1 MIVPRFYRRLARV
14 AWRFLLAA
22 WIESSLM
29 AKIADVVIVG
39 AGIVGSSIAFH
50 LTEAGC
56 KNVLVIERESR
67 QGLGSTGKSMG
78 GVRAQFA
85 TDVNIRM
92 SLYSIPFLARFE
104 EATGRPSGYK
114 PHGYLFMAT
123 NEWHMDYLR
132 KNSQRQK
139 ALGLKNVE
147 LLKPEDI
154 RKVLPQLRS
163 DDIIGGSLCTTDG
176 FVDPESVMNGFMARA
191 VDRGA
196 ELWRGTE
203 VTGIY
208 ADHGVVSGVLTS
220 NGGVAAPIVVNAA
233 GPWASGIA
241 RMAGV
246 DLPVQPLRRMLVP
259 TEPFPGLP
267 ERLPMMI
274 DMSTGWHFR
283 QEGLGLL
290 MAWAHPDQE
299 PGFRADFEPTYIERI
314 LTHAANRVPAF
325 ANLEVNPRRCWAGLY
340 EMSPDHHSILGPAPD
355 VRGFFLANGF
365 SGHGVMHSPATGRIL
380 ADLILQGKTGVID
393 AKDLNLQRFA
403 EGRAIEETAIL

>member
-1 MIVPRFYRRLARV
+1 MAR
-14 AWRFLLAA
+14 
-22 WIESSLM
+22 S
-29 AKIADVVIVG
+29 ADVVIIG

-56 KNVLVIERESR
+56 KRVLVIERETR

-104 EATGRPSGYK
+104 EATGHPSGYK

-123 NEWHMDYLR
+123 NEWHMNYLR
-132 KNSQRQK
+132 TNNARQRK
-139 ALGLKNVE
+139 LGLKHAE
-147 LLKPEDI
+147 LIAPDDI
-154 RKVLPQLRS
+154 RKILPQLRS
-163 DDIIGGSLCTTDG
+163 DDIVGGSLCATDG
-176 FVDPESVMNGFMARA
+176 FVDPDSVMTGFMARA
-191 VDRGA
+191 IDRGA

-208 ADHGVVSGVLTS
+208 TDHATVSGVLTS
-220 NGGVAAPIVVNAA
+220 NGGVSAPVVVNAA
-233 GPWASGIA
+233 GPWAAGVA
-241 RMAGV
+241 RMAGA
-246 DLPVQPLRRMLVP
+246 DLPVQPLRRMLIP

-290 MAWAHPDQE
+290 MAWAHPDEQ
-299 PGFRADFEPTYIERI
+299 PGFRTDFDPEYIEKS
-314 LTHAANRVPAF
+314 LTHAASRVPDF
-325 ANLEVNPRRCWAGLY
+325 ANLAVNPKRCWAGMY
-340 EMSPDHHSILGPAPD
+340 EMSPDHHAILGPSPD
-355 VRGFFLANGF
+355 VRGFYFANGF

-380 ADLILQGKTGVID
+380 ADLILTGETSVID
-393 AKDLNLQRFA
+393 AKDLNVQRFA

>member
-1 MIVPRFYRRLARV
+1 MAR
-14 AWRFLLAA
+14 
-22 WIESSLM
+22 S
-29 AKIADVVIVG
+29 ADVVIIG

-56 KNVLVIERESR
+56 KNVLVIERETR

-92 SLYSIPFLARFE
+92 SLYSIPFFARFE
-104 EATGRPSGYK
+104 EATGHPSGYK

-123 NEWHMDYLR
+123 NDWHMNYLR
-132 KNSQRQK
+132 KNSARQK
-139 ALGLKNVE
+139 TLGLKNVQ
-147 LLKPEDI
+147 LLSPEDI
-154 RKVLPQLRS
+154 RTILPQLRS
-163 DDIIGGSLCTTDG
+163 DDIVGGSLCTTDG
-176 FVDPESVMNGFMARA
+176 FVDPDSVMTGFMARA
-191 VDRGA
+191 IERGA
-196 ELWRGTE
+196 ELWRGTQ

-208 ADHGVVSGVLTS
+208 TDHGVVSGVLTDQ
-220 NGGVAAPIVVNAA
+220 GGVSAPVVVNAA
-233 GPWASGIA
+233 GPWAAGIA

-246 DLPVQPLRRMLVP
+246 DLPVQPLRRMLIP

-290 MAWAHPDQE
+290 MAWAHPDEQ
-299 PGFRADFEPTYIERI
+299 PGFRTDFDYAYIEKS
-314 LTHAANRVPAF
+314 LTHAASRVPDF
-325 ANLEVNPRRCWAGLY
+325 ANLQVNPKRCWAGMY
-340 EMSPDHHSILGPAPD
+340 EMSPDHHAILGPAPG
-355 VRGFFLANGF
+355 VRGFYFANGF

-380 ADLILQGKTGVID
+380 ADLILKGETHIID
-393 AKDLNLQRFA
+393 APDLNVQRFA

>member
-1 MIVPRFYRRLARV
+1 MTK
-14 AWRFLLAA
+14 
-22 WIESSLM
+22 S
-29 AKIADVVIVG
+29 ADVVIIG

-56 KNVLVIERESR
+56 KNVLVIERETR

-92 SLYSIPFLARFE
+92 SIYSIPFLARFE
-104 EATGRPSGYK
+104 EATGYPSGYK

-123 NEWHMDYLR
+123 NERHMNYLR
-132 KNSQRQK
+132 TNSARQM

-147 LLKPEDI
+147 LLAPDDI
-154 RKVLPQLRS
+154 RRILPQLRS
-163 DDIIGGSLCTTDG
+163 DDIVGGSLCRTDG
-176 FVDPESVMNGFMARA
+176 FVDPESVMSGFMARA
-191 VDRGA
+191 VERGA
-196 ELWRGTE
+196 ELWRGTQ
-203 VTGIY
+203 VTGISTG
-208 ADHGVVSGVLTS
+208 HGAVSGVLTS
-220 NGGVAAPIVVNAA
+220 QGEVSVPVVVNAA
-233 GPWASGIA
+233 GPWAAGVAS
-241 RMAGV
+241 MAGV
-246 DLPVQPLRRMLVP
+246 DLPVQPLRRMLVL

-290 MAWAHPDQE
+290 MAWAHPDEQ
-299 PGFRADFEPTYIERI
+299 PGFRTDFDPAYIEKS
-314 LTHAANRVPAF
+314 LTHAASRVPDF
-325 ANLEVNPRRCWAGLY
+325 ANLAVNPRRCWAGMY
-340 EMSPDHHSILGPAPD
+340 EMSPDHHAILGPSPD
-355 VRGFFLANGF
+355 LGGFYFANGF

-380 ADLILQGKTGVID
+380 ADLILHGQTSVID
-393 AKDLNLQRFA
+393 AKDLNVQRFA

>member
-1 MIVPRFYRRLARV
+1 MAR
-14 AWRFLLAA
+14 
-22 WIESSLM
+22 S
-29 AKIADVVIVG
+29 ADVVIIG

-56 KNVLVIERESR
+56 KNVLVVERETR

-92 SLYSIPFLARFE
+92 SLYSIPFFAQFE
-104 EATGRPSGYK
+104 EATGHPSGYK

-123 NEWHMDYLR
+123 NDWHMNYLR
-132 KNSQRQK
+132 KNSARQK
-139 ALGLKNVE
+139 KLGLKNVK
-147 LLKPEDI
+147 LLSTDDI

-163 DDIIGGSLCTTDG
+163 DDIVGGSLCTTDG
-176 FVDPESVMNGFMARA
+176 FVDPDSVMTGFMARA
-191 VDRGA
+191 IERGA

-208 ADHGVVSGVLTS
+208 ADHDTVSGVLTS
-220 NGGVAAPIVVNAA
+220 KGGVAAPVVVNAA
-233 GPWASGIA
+233 GPWAAGVA
-241 RMAGV
+241 RMTGV
-246 DLPVQPLRRMLVP
+246 ELPVQPLRRMLVP

-274 DMSTGWHFR
+274 DMATGWHFR

-290 MAWAHPDQE
+290 MAWAHPDEQ
-299 PGFRADFEPTYIERI
+299 PGFRTDFDPAYIEKS
-314 LTHAANRVPAF
+314 LTHAAARVPDF
-325 ANLEVNPRRCWAGLY
+325 ANLAVNPRRCWAGMY
-340 EMSPDHHSILGPAPD
+340 EMSPDHHAILGPSPD
-355 VRGFFLANGF
+355 VRGFYFANGF

-380 ADLILQGKTGVID
+380 ADLILHGETSVID
-393 AKDLNLQRFA
+393 AQDLNVQRFA